1 MCSGAFAGPCREKK
15 SDGLKQT
22 DCQVFL
28 QQRWGYSGSAEK
40 CSSGSATMV
49 SHVEFR
55 HSEGK
60 RALLWG
66 RGRWGLWK
74 TACGCALAAGRASAG
89 KEETSSSSWALPW
102 LQGRRDPILASQV
115 YLRFLLI
122 NFLHWVVLAQDR
134 ILPGQGAQLDNQN
147 QFSFKKSTCL
157 LYKGPHEKGSCVGNA
172 LSQLC
177 EAESLEVKGE
187 RELRLQNSSLPCRSQ
202 LLMFIIK

>member
-1 MCSGAFAGPCREKK
+1 MGLFGVSREVQFRICHHGEPC
-15 SDGLKQT
+15 G
-22 DCQVFL
+22 VPA
-28 QQRWGYSGSAEK
+28 QRGEESA
-40 CSSGSATMV
+40 SM
-49 SHVEFR
+49 
-55 HSEGK
+55 GK
-60 RALLWG
+60 REVGSVEDSLW
-66 RGRWGLWK
+66 L
-74 TACGCALAAGRASAG
+74 CAGRASAG

-102 LQGRRDPILASQV
+102 LQGRRDPILASRV

-134 ILPGQGAQLDNQN
+134 ILPGQGAQLDNHN